1 MKKRRLFI
9 LCAMLICVALV
20 GCGKSK
26 AGSESVTEVSETE
39 TETKTETEIEAE
51 YESESESQEKAHRI
65 KASVMVKYS
74 KEEIILYSNT
84 TCFFNLDVSV
94 RDGEFLSQN
103 TYGEFHILEGESI
116 TLNLEDLAPGFF
128 SEEAIIEDASSE
140 TPYVYEDSPLAAE
153 NYKEIDCGLLVK
165 FSSKEI
171 IVYSDTT
178 CFFDLYLYT
187 EDDNFKSRNAYTK
200 LSISKG
206 ETITLNLQDLA
217 PGFFSENTII
227 TSYAPL
233 STREYIKK

>member
-9 LCAMLICVALV
+9 YAMLICLALV
-20 GCGKSK
+20 GCGKIK
-26 AGSESVTEVSETE
+26 DGSESVTEVSE
-39 TETKTETEIEAE
+39 KETEIEAE
-51 YESESESQEKAHRI
+51 YESESECQEKANKI

-74 KEEIILYSNT
+74 EKEIIVFSDT
-84 TCFFNLDVSV
+84 TCFFNLYVSV

-103 TYGEFHILEGESI
+103 TYGEFQISKGESI

-128 SEEAIIEDASSE
+128 SEEAIIEDASSK
-140 TPYVYEDSPLAAE
+140 TPYVYEDSPLDAE

-165 FSSKEI
+165 CSSKEI

-187 EDDNFKSRNAYTK
+187 EDDNFKSRNTYTK
-200 LSISKG
+200 LSISEG

-233 STREYIKK
+233 ATREYIKK